1 MDANECEMD
10 KKLHGQKTPLRIGFS
25 VFISMSLQD
34 FRDLERSPIEQLAV
48 WDSPDKNP
56 DPCLEF
62 DANPL
67 RNIG

>member
-1 MDANECEMD
+1 MDAKWTKNSMD
-10 KKLHGQKTPLRIGFS
+10 KKLHYESDFL

>member
-1 MDANECEMD
+1 MNAKWTKNSMD
-10 KKLHGQKTPLRIGFS
+10 KKLHYESDFL